1 MGLFNRTKK
10 GTEVETRAIQDA
22 ELTTYNVGS
31 ASLLFGSLLTNGT
44 AMGLSAVYR
53 AVEIIS
59 DSVATLPISV
69 MDNTGKRIN
78 HSLDLVFSD
87 KKARLTKYQFIK
99 LLLQSVMLKGNGFA
113 YIERN
118 GDGSVKSLRFL
129 ESSDVTIEYN
139 KPKNV
144 LFYQCAMVGP
154 KKIEPVNM
162 IHLVKNSYDGVNGI
176 SVLSFATTSISNAR
190 ATEQSALNYFKN
202 GCNLSGVLKVNS
214 SLTPQQI
221 NDIKQSWNT
230 TYSQGGNG
238 ISVLQ
243 GNMEYQP
250 VQSTAADA
258 QMLDSRKYNVE
269 DIARFFGINPI
280 LLGDNT
286 GGSQYGTIS
295 ALQTEFVMHTLLPY
309 VTMVEQEFTRKLLK
323 PSEVDFHINLDENY
337 LLKSDK
343 EAEASYYSTL
353 LSNGVLTRNEV
364 RAALGYERVEGGDD
378 LVIPYTNIAQNTIG
392 STSKDNINNEEQN

>member
-1 MGLFNRTKK
+1 MGLFDRWKK

-22 ELTTYNVGS
+22 ELTTYNTVGGS
-31 ASLLFGSLLTNGT
+31 SLLFGTLLTNGS

-69 MDNTGKRIN
+69 MDNTGKKIN
-78 HSLDLVFSD
+78 HSLNLVFSD
-87 KKARLTKYQFIK
+87 KKTRLTKYQLIK

-129 ESSDVTIEYN
+129 ESSDVTIQYN
-139 KPKNV
+139 KQKNE
-144 LFYQCAMVGP
+144 LFYQCAMIGP

-162 IHLVKNSYDGVNGI
+162 LHLVKNSYDGVNGI

-202 GCNLSGVLKVNS
+202 GCNLAGILKVNS

-238 ISVLQ
+238 IAVLQ
-243 GNMEYQP
+243 GNMQFDAI
-250 VQSTAADA
+250 QSTAADA

-269 DIARFFGINPI
+269 DIARFFGINPV

-309 VTMVEQEFTRKLLK
+309 ITMVEQEFTRKLLK
-323 PSEVDFHINLDENY
+323 PSEIDFHINLDENY

-343 EAEASYYSTL
+343 EAEASYYSSL

-392 STSKDNINNEEQN
+392 STSKDNINTEE

>member
-1 MGLFNRTKK
+1 
-10 GTEVETRAIQDA
+10 
-22 ELTTYNVGS
+22 
-31 ASLLFGSLLTNGT
+31 
-44 AMGLSAVYR
+44 
-53 AVEIIS
+53 
-59 DSVATLPISV
+59 
-69 MDNTGKRIN
+69 
-78 HSLDLVFSD
+78 
-87 KKARLTKYQFIK
+87 
-99 LLLQSVMLKGNGFA
+99 
-113 YIERN
+113 
-118 GDGSVKSLRFL
+118 
-129 ESSDVTIEYN
+129 
-139 KPKNV
+139 
-144 LFYQCAMVGP
+144 
-154 KKIEPVNM
+154 
-162 IHLVKNSYDGVNGI
+162 
-176 SVLSFATTSISNAR
+176 
-190 ATEQSALNYFKN
+190 
-202 GCNLSGVLKVNS
+202 
-214 SLTPQQI
+214 
-221 NDIKQSWNT
+221 
-230 TYSQGGNG
+230 
-238 ISVLQ
+238 
-243 GNMEYQP
+243 MEYQP

-309 VTMVEQEFTRKLLK
+309 ITMVEQEFTRKLLK

-343 EAEASYYSTL
+343 EAEASYFSSL